1 MENVGS
7 FALLLALALAAYS
20 LGASAI
26 GAWAKRP
33 VLVKSAQR
41 ATMAMWFFVTLGI
54 FSLFYLLMTD
64 QFRMAYV
71 AAHSN
76 RDLPIFYKATSLWAG
91 QEGSLLLWSWI
102 LSTYA
107 MLIVVLHRNPTPGV
121 KPLMPWVNAV
131 MMGSQ
136 CFFLWLNTIVASPF
150 HLLLATGEGAVNMA
164 VPDGKGLNPLLQH
177 PSMVIHPP
185 ILYIG
190 YVGFAVPFAFAAAT
204 LIVKPRGEE
213 WIHVTRKWTMVTWL
227 FLGTGILLGARWA
240 YAVLGWGGYWGWEKV

>member
-190 YVGFAVPFAFAAAT
+190 YVGFAVPFAFAFSC
-204 LIVKPRGEE
+204 G
-213 WIHVTRKWTMVTWL
+213 
-227 FLGTGILLGARWA
+227 
-240 YAVLGWGGYWGWEKV
+240 